1 MISKP
6 FFSIIGMHR
15 SGTSFIT
22 KYLKTCGIYLGI
34 NLNPY
39 KYISVGNLEG
49 NWENSEFLEISEELL
64 KCNNGNWHE
73 PPTNIEIPKEI
84 SAKFNTFFIKLSQ
97 EAPLCSGVKDPRLIL
112 FMDKIN
118 HLIPQESNFIGIFRN
133 PLKVAESLKIRNGFS
148 YEKSL
153 DIWLNYNK
161 KLLDFVKKGNV
172 YLLCFDWP
180 TEKLFLELEN
190 IVKKAN
196 LIYFNPDEIYK
207 NKLIR
212 SDLQYNK
219 SYELSENIKNIY
231 SELEKYSQ
239 LNDSVNIKSIQYT
252 DADLPLIMK
261 KMFLENSKLS
271 NQIVELIKERKL
283 NMGEKPLGFG
293 RFRGFWSARK

>member
-6 FFSIIGMHR
+6 FFFIIGMHR
-15 SGTSFIT
+15 SGTSFIA
-22 KYLKTCGIYLGI
+22 KYLKTCGVYFGI
-34 NLNPY
+34 NLKPY
-39 KYISVGNLEG
+39 KHIGVGNIEG
-49 NWENSEFLEISEELL
+49 NWENSEFLEISDELL
-64 KCNNGNWHE
+64 KYNNGNWDK
-73 PPTNIEIPKEI
+73 PPTSIEISEEF

-112 FMDKIN
+112 FMDKIS

-153 DIWLNYNK
+153 ELWSNYSK
-161 KLLDFVKKGNV
+161 KLLDLAKKGNV

-180 TEKLFLELEN
+180 TDRLFLELEK

-196 LIYFNPDEIYK
+196 LIYFNPVEIYK
-207 NKLIR
+207 NKLVQ

-219 SYELSENIKNIY
+219 SYELSENIKNVY

-239 LNDSVNIKSIQYT
+239 LNDSVNIKAIQYT
-252 DADLPLIMK
+252 EADLQSIMK
-261 KMFLENSKLS
+261 KMCIENSKLS
-271 NQIVELIKERKL
+271 NRIVELVKEKKIAL
-283 NMGEKPLGFG
+283 D
-293 RFRGFWSARK
+293 